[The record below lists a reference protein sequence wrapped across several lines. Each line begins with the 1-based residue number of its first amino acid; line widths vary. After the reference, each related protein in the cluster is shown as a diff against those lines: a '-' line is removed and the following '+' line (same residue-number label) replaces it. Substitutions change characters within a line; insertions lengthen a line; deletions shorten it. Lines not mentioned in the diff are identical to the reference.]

1 MVNEV
6 TCQTIKDI
14 TLSNEGKKSLKAIT
28 EKIKLGK
35 YLKPIMLGGVLF
47 NTVVHDRAIPQIF
60 TVTSTDW
67 LAVAQAMKSLDTIT
81 KEAVRMEIKLMI
93 IASKGKEKTFWRS
106 MNECY

>member
-1 MVNEV
+1 M

-14 TLSNEGKKSLKAIT
+14 PLSSEGKKSLKVIT

-47 NTVVHDRAIPQIF
+47 NAVVHDKAIPQIF

-67 LAVAQAMKSLDTIT
+67 LMVAQAMNSLDVIT
-81 KEAVRMEIKLMI
+81 KKIVRAEIEEMMLVT
-93 IASKGKEKTFWRS
+93 KGKEKIFWKN
-106 MNECY
+106 MYECY